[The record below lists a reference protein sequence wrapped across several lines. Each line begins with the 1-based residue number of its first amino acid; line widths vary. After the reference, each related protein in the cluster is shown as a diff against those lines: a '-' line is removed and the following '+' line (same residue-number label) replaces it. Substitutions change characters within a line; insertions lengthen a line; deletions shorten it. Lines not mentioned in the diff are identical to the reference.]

1 MEIRLVGLM
10 DDWTADCSDR
20 WLVDGSV
27 SQMVGPKVEST
38 EDMKAEMMVA
48 L

>member
-1 MEIRLVGLM
+1 MG
-10 DDWTADCSDR
+10 DWTVDCSDR
-20 WLVDGSV
+20 RLVDGSV
-27 SQMVGPKVEST
+27 SQMDGMMVEST